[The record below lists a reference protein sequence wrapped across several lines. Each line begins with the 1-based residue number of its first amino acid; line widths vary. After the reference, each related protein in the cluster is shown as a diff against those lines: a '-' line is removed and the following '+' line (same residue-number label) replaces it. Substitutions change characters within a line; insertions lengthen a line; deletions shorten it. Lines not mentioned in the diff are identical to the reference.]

1 MLSFVILTT
10 VNNLAIIIP
19 FYKKKYFKKTLESL
33 VNQSEKNFSVYIGN
47 DNSPEDVEDLLTDYT
62 DKLNFKYVK
71 FNQNLGSDNL
81 TLQWDRCIALSNKE
95 EWIMVLGDD
104 DVLNSKVVEEF
115 YKHLNQVEISEIKLV
130 RYASQ
135 LIDEI
140 DKKISGIY
148 YNPELESAGASYI
161 RTLKGEGRST
171 LSEHIFA
178 RSAYNKHGFKHFPVA
193 FGSDNV
199 AWLEFPDMGNIYS
212 INTAVV
218 SVRISK
224 EHLSSR
230 DDNGLTYKKKE
241 GIYLFNRYIIE
252 NYAGYFTKEEQL
264 LILKKAYRNLRFA
277 TRDKLKTFEFIFFM
291 LRKIGWEAVTIIKNN
306 RFND

>member
-1 MLSFVILTT
+1 MKL
-10 VNNLAIIIP
+10 LAIIIP

-47 DNSPEDVEDLLTDYT
+47 DNSLEDIEDLLSEFSDQ
-62 DKLNFKYVK
+62 LNFKYKK
-71 FNQNLGSDNL
+71 FNENLGANNL
-81 TLQWDRCIALSNKE
+81 TLQWDRSIALSDKE

-104 DVLNSKVVEEF
+104 DVLDSKVVEEF
-115 YKHLNQVEISEIKLV
+115 YKHLNQVETSESKVV

-148 YNPELESAGASYI
+148 YNPEIESAGASYI

-178 RSAYNKHGFKHFPVA
+178 RSAYDKHGFKHFPVA

-199 AWLEFPDMGNIYS
+199 AWLEFPDKGNIYS

-230 DDNGLTYKKKE
+230 DDNGLRYKKKE

-252 NYAGYFTKEEQL
+252 NYTGFFTKEEQL

-291 LRKIGWEAVTIIKNN
+291 FRKIGWEAVTIIKNN

>member
-1 MLSFVILTT
+1 MKI
-10 VNNLAIIIP
+10 LAIIIP

-47 DNSPEDVEDLLTDYT
+47 DNSPEDIEDLLSEFSDQ
-62 DKLNFKYVK
+62 LNFKYKK
-71 FNQNLGSDNL
+71 FNENLGANNL
-81 TLQWDRCIALSNKE
+81 TLQWDRCIALSDKE

-104 DVLNSKVVEEF
+104 DVLDSKVVEEF
-115 YKHLNQVEISEIKLV
+115 YKHLHQVEISEINVV

-135 LIDEI
+135 LIDEV
-140 DKKISGIY
+140 DKKTSGIY

-230 DDNGLTYKKKE
+230 DDNGLRYKKKE

-252 NYAGYFTKEEQL
+252 NYAGFFTKEEQL

-291 LRKIGWEAVTIIKNN
+291 FRKIGWEAVTIIKNN

>member
-1 MLSFVILTT
+1 MKL
-10 VNNLAIIIP
+10 LAIIIP

-47 DNSPEDVEDLLTDYT
+47 DNSPEDIEDLLSEFSDQ
-62 DKLNFKYVK
+62 LNFKYKK
-71 FNQNLGSDNL
+71 FNENLGANNL
-81 TLQWDRCIALSNKE
+81 TLQWDRCIALSDKE

-104 DVLNSKVVEEF
+104 DVLDSKVVEEF
-115 YKHLNQVEISEIKLV
+115 YKHLHQVEISEINVV

-135 LIDEI
+135 LIDEV
-140 DKKISGIY
+140 DKKTSGIY

-230 DDNGLTYKKKE
+230 DDNGLRYKKKE

-252 NYAGYFTKEEQL
+252 NYAGFFTKEEQL

-277 TRDKLKTFEFIFFM
+277 TRDNLKTFEFIFFM
-291 LRKIGWEAVTIIKNN
+291 FRKIGWEAVTIIKNN

>member
-1 MLSFVILTT
+1 M
-10 VNNLAIIIP
+10 NNLAIIIP

-33 VNQSEKNFSVYIGN
+33 VNQSTKNFSVYIGN
-47 DNSPEDVEDLLTDYT
+47 DNSPEDIDDLLLEFSSN
-62 DKLNFKYVK
+62 LNFKYKK
-71 FNQNLGSDNL
+71 FNENLGASNL

-104 DVLNSKVVEEF
+104 DVLDYNLVEEF
-115 YKHLNQVEISEIKLV
+115 YKHLTQVETSEIKV
-130 RYASQ
+130 VKYASQ
-135 LIDEI
+135 LIDEV
-140 DKKISGIY
+140 DRKTSEIY
-148 YNPELESAGASYI
+148 YNPELENAGASYI

-199 AWLEFPDMGNIYS
+199 AWLEFPDMGKIYS

-218 SVRISK
+218 SVRISR

-230 DDNGLTYKKKE
+230 ADNGLKYKKRE

-252 NYAGYFTKEEQL
+252 NYAVFFDEGEKI
-264 LILKKAYRNLRFA
+264 LILKNAYRNLRFA
-277 TRDKLKTFEFIFFM
+277 TRDKLKTFEFILFM
-291 LRKIGWEAVTIIKNN
+291 FRKIGWKSVNIIQNN
-306 RFND
+306 RYND

>member
-1 MLSFVILTT
+1 M
-10 VNNLAIIIP
+10 NNLAIIIP

>member
-1 MLSFVILTT
+1 MKL
-10 VNNLAIIIP
+10 LAIIIP

-47 DNSPEDVEDLLTDYT
+47 DNSPEDIEDLLSEFSDQ
-62 DKLNFKYVK
+62 LNFKYKK
-71 FNQNLGSDNL
+71 FNENLGANNL
-81 TLQWDRCIALSNKE
+81 TLQWDRCIALSDKE

-104 DVLNSKVVEEF
+104 DVLDSKVVEEF
-115 YKHLNQVEISEIKLV
+115 YKHLHQVEISEINVV

-135 LIDEI
+135 LIDEV
-140 DKKISGIY
+140 DKKTSGIY

-230 DDNGLTYKKKE
+230 DDNGLRYKKKE

-252 NYAGYFTKEEQL
+252 NYAGFFTKEEQL

-291 LRKIGWEAVTIIKNN
+291 FRKIGWEAVTIIKNN

>member
-1 MLSFVILTT
+1 MKI
-10 VNNLAIIIP
+10 LAIIIP

-47 DNSPEDVEDLLTDYT
+47 DNSPEDIEDLLLEDT
-62 DKLNFKYVK
+62 DKLNFKYKK
-71 FNQNLGSDNL
+71 FNENLGAKSL
-81 TLQWDRCIALSNKE
+81 TLQWDRCIALSDKE

-104 DVLNSKVVEEF
+104 DVLDSKVVEEF
-115 YKHLNQVEISEIKLV
+115 YKHLNQVEISEIKVV

-252 NYAGYFTKEEQL
+252 NYAGFFTKEEQL